1 MSDVTQ
7 KMIDKAIR
15 DCIWRKEIHGTDICV
30 GMANP
35 CLRVIDRGE
44 CDTLKKLFS
53 GAKMKGGDDE

>member
-15 DCIWRKEIHGTDICV
+15 DCKWRKEIHVVDICI

-35 CLRVIDRGE
+35 CLRVINRGE
-44 CDTLKKLFS
+44 CDTLIKLFS
-53 GAKMKGGDDE
+53 GAKMEV